1 MNLRNFIRLAIE
13 GYRKKLLKELSL
25 EVEKPE
31 AKEKIIE
38 RPKVIKVPERYERII
53 EKTKVIPVLQ
63 PIKLP
68 QPWEKKETKLKKPK
82 KEAILL
88 PSTLKK
94 PKLVKEE
101 EVKKV
106 YTIYPLIPPK
116 PKPQDFVF
124 AYAKIYFDEK
134 KKAYVYELHEPPLTP
149 RLKNVLREVKRILE
163 ERLEVDLSK
172 LKGEKIKEYL
182 KQEASSILSNL
193 NIKLTS
199 EEKEILF
206 YYLER
211 DLAGLERIEALMRDP
226 NIEDISCD
234 GVNIPIFVFHRDP
247 RIGSVETNLKFED
260 PEELDSFVIRLAQ
273 LCGKSIS
280 IANPL
285 IDGTLPDGSRV
296 QATLATDIARRGSNF
311 TIRKFTQ
318 TPLTPV
324 HLLKFNTLSELA
336 LAYLWLA
343 VDYGKN
349 ILICGAT
356 ATGKTTLL
364 NVLSLF
370 IRPEKKIVSIEDTA
384 ELHLPH
390 THWVPAVARTII
402 AEKPGEIDLFELLRE
417 SIRQRP
423 DYIIVGEVRGREA
436 YILFQQMSIGHPALA
451 TIHSENMERLVDR
464 LTTKPIELPASL
476 LSSLDLIIFINRLKY
491 RGRIVRRVTEIHE
504 VLYFDEKSKKPIT
517 NLVFKWNPKKD
528 RVEPLGKS
536 YLLKEIAEQLGEKE
550 EEILEEL
557 IRRANVLKWMKE
569 KNLEDFREV
578 HKILTLYYTSPNKLL
593 VRIMGLA

>member
-1 MNLRNFIRLAIE
+1 MNFKNFIKLTIK
-13 GYRKKLLKELSL
+13 GCRKKLLKELR
-25 EVEKPE
+25 EEEKGFVEKERVVEKP
-31 AKEKIIE
+31 KIF
-38 RPKVIKVPERYERII
+38 KVPERYEKIV
-53 EKTKVIPVLQ
+53 EKTKIIPIFQ
-63 PIKLP
+63 PVSLPYTLEEEGKLKK
-68 QPWEKKETKLKKPK
+68 EKKEGIP
-82 KEAILL
+82 L

-106 YTIYPLIPPK
+106 YTIYPLIPSK
-116 PKPQDFVF
+116 PKPNDYVF
-124 AYAKIYFDEK
+124 AYVKIYFDEK

-149 RLKNVLREVKRILE
+149 SLIKILEEVRKILE

-172 LKGEKIKEYL
+172 LKGEEVKEYL
-182 KQEASSILSNL
+182 KKEALSIINNL
-193 NIKLTS
+193 NVNLS
-199 EEKEILF
+199 FEEREILF

-211 DLAGLERIEALMRDP
+211 DLAGLGKIEALMRDP

-247 RIGSVETNLKFED
+247 RIGSVETNIKFED

-296 QATLATDIARRGSNF
+296 QATLATDIARKGSNF

-324 HLLKFNTLSELA
+324 HLLNFNTLSELA

-356 ATGKTTLL
+356 ASGKTTLL

-370 IRPEKKIVSIEDTA
+370 IRPERKIVSIEDTA

-423 DYIIVGEVRGREA
+423 DYIIVGEVRGKEA

-464 LTTKPIELPASL
+464 LTTKPIELPANL
-476 LSSLDLIIFINRLKY
+476 LSSLDIIIFTNRLKY
-491 RGRIVRRVTEIHE
+491 RGNFVRRVTEIHE
-504 VLYFDEKSKKPIT
+504 VLYFDEKSKKPVT

-528 RVEPLGKS
+528 VIEPLEKS
-536 YLLKEIAEQLGEKE
+536 YILKEIADHIGEKE

-569 KNLEDFREV
+569 NKIEDFREV
-578 HKILTLYYTSPNKLL
+578 YKILNLYYTSPNKLL
-593 VRIMGLA
+593 VKIMGLA